1 MIQLKTNQL
10 KWLKKY
16 FFSII
21 LILIFTIA
29 CNKKESN
36 PSYND
41 NEKGSVAKKTL
52 PKKVDRNKI
61 LYGDVY
67 CDMTYK
73 DVVNSDVFKKI
84 DNDTIFKE
92 SEINNLGKDITFL
105 EDKLSHFY
113 LCNSTVYES
122 AYNYLSS
129 KIRYANKLVSIGNY
143 KYNLNALFYKD
154 SLFAIYL
161 TSKTLNH
168 SNLNDGIAEIEN
180 IISKNNGTPI
190 KNKIRESHLKPKKQK
205 EYDNFTRERK
215 KHWVGLMNF
224 TREDYIIPEPYS
236 LFEWKLAYK
245 TIRITHHVY
254 EAYLTIEISKVNSIN
269 NMLNDYQNYLS
280 KKEIDN
286 NKTVNEESKKF

>member
-92 SEINNLGKDITFL
+92 SQ
-105 EDKLSHFY
+105 LSVV
-113 LCNSTVYES
+113 C
-122 AYNYLSS
+122 
-129 KIRYANKLVSIGNY
+129 
-143 KYNLNALFYKD
+143 
-154 SLFAIYL
+154 
-161 TSKTLNH
+161 
-168 SNLNDGIAEIEN
+168 
-180 IISKNNGTPI
+180 
-190 KNKIRESHLKPKKQK
+190 
-205 EYDNFTRERK
+205 
-215 KHWVGLMNF
+215 
-224 TREDYIIPEPYS
+224 
-236 LFEWKLAYK
+236 
-245 TIRITHHVY
+245 
-254 EAYLTIEISKVNSIN
+254 
-269 NMLNDYQNYLS
+269 
-280 KKEIDN
+280 
-286 NKTVNEESKKF
+286 